1 MKPLMKAFA
10 FLVVI
15 LFGSLTVTDAHGET
29 HDLPLFYYEQTI
41 IDPEH
46 MKYDP
51 TGEYDFPTV
60 IRAEDYFDEPLGIY
74 YMYYGPHDRPGGI
87 ALAYADSIEG
97 PWIEYSGNPIIA
109 RDWQPHYSVSHVASA
124 HPIWNEEEEK
134 LFLYFH
140 GENSVT
146 RLATSEDGIH
156 FDYEQVVISTS
167 DFTGINEASYA
178 RVFEH
183 ELEGKDNRYVM
194 TLMGNNNGTRKI
206 YLAWSKDGREW
217 ETQQEPLI
225 SPQPGQGG
233 NLSGAYYF
241 PYNGNHYVTVHGGS
255 GNQYVIDVG
264 ENFDQE
270 IHLGAYYQP
279 GQDSPENGRAASRSY
294 IYSENELYMVYEA
307 GQRGSTKIAL
317 ARAIYDEEL
326 KEMAKV
332 TLRSTDVVS
341 STNSEIEFEL
351 IAERYDGSLIDQQE
365 LVIELTSSD
374 QSIVRIDQGKLYSA
388 SEGFATVE
396 AEVYYNGKR
405 LTTNSILF
413 EVREGE
419 VWNVIDESFVDYTR
433 RWQIAKGST
442 AQGTIEQGAGFV
454 DIKESRRGSGSFHY
468 LTHTGFHLPDYHF
481 TLEAE
486 LAVLGPSHGNEISIR
501 QDNQQKSIFI
511 KYDGERGWIQDRLN
525 QPTVSVEVD
534 PTVQARY
541 TIVSTGRTTYDVY
554 RDDEYLFQ
562 SSSTAQSGQDLIKIG
577 VDSQGDTEMRVEA
590 LRIQT
595 NASE

>member
-1 MKPLMKAFA
+1 MKPILKAFA

-46 MKYDP
+46 MMYDP

-264 ENFDQE
+264 GNFDQE
-270 IHLGAYYQP
+270 IHLGAYYQ
-279 GQDSPENGRAASRSY
+279 QDKILQRTD
-294 IYSENELYMVYEA
+294 ELP
-307 GQRGSTKIAL
+307 
-317 ARAIYDEEL
+317 
-326 KEMAKV
+326 
-332 TLRSTDVVS
+332 
-341 STNSEIEFEL
+341 
-351 IAERYDGSLIDQQE
+351 
-365 LVIELTSSD
+365 LV
-374 QSIVRIDQGKLYSA
+374 
-388 SEGFATVE
+388 
-396 AEVYYNGKR
+396 
-405 LTTNSILF
+405 
-413 EVREGE
+413 
-419 VWNVIDESFVDYTR
+419 
-433 RWQIAKGST
+433 
-442 AQGTIEQGAGFV
+442 
-454 DIKESRRGSGSFHY
+454 
-468 LTHTGFHLPDYHF
+468 P
-481 TLEAE
+481 
-486 LAVLGPSHGNEISIR
+486 ISIR
-501 QDNQQKSIFI
+501 KMSFTWSMKQDSVVQQKL
-511 KYDGERGWIQDRLN
+511 RLLEPFMTKN
-525 QPTVSVEVD
+525 
-534 PTVQARY
+534 
-541 TIVSTGRTTYDVY
+541 
-554 RDDEYLFQ
+554 
-562 SSSTAQSGQDLIKIG
+562 
-577 VDSQGDTEMRVEA
+577 
-590 LRIQT
+590 
-595 NASE
+595 

>member
-1 MKPLMKAFA
+1 MKYIMKALA
-10 FLVVI
+10 FLAVF
-15 LFGSLTVTDAHGET
+15 LFGSFIVTNAHGEA
-29 HDLPLFYYEQTI
+29 HELPLFYYEQTI
-41 IDPEH
+41 IDPED
-46 MKYDP
+46 MVYNP

-60 IRAEDYFDEPLGIY
+60 IRAEDYFDQPLGTY

-97 PWIEYSGNPIIA
+97 PWVEYSENPIIA

-124 HPIWNEEEEK
+124 HPIWNEEEGK

-156 FDYEQVVISTS
+156 FNYEQVVIRTS
-167 DFTGINEASYA
+167 DFTGISEASYA

-183 ELEGKDNRYVM
+183 ELDGKDNRYVM

-279 GQDSPENGRAASRSY
+279 TQNSPENGRAASRSY
-294 IYSENELYMVYEA
+294 MYSENELYMIYEA

-317 ARAIYDEEL
+317 ARAIYDEEVRD
-326 KEMAKV
+326 MAKA
-332 TLRSTDVVS
+332 TLRSTDVVAT
-341 STNSEIEFEL
+341 TNSEIEFEI
-351 IAERYDGSLIDQQE
+351 IAERYDGSLIDKQE
-365 LVIELTSSD
+365 LDVEFTSSD
-374 QSIVRIDQGKLYSA
+374 PAIVRIDQGRLYSG
-388 SEGFATVE
+388 SEGFASVQ
-396 AEVYYNGKR
+396 AEVYYKGKR
-405 LTTNSILF
+405 LSTNTVLF

-433 RWQIAKGST
+433 RWQVAKGSA

-454 DIKESRRGSGSFHY
+454 DIQENRRGSGSFHY
-468 LTHTGFHLPDYHF
+468 LTHSGFHLPDSHF

-486 LAVLGPSHGNEISIR
+486 LTVLDTSRGNEMSIR
-501 QDNQQKSIFI
+501 QGNQQKSIFI
-511 KYDGERGWIQDRLN
+511 QYDGERGWIQDRLN
-525 QPTVSVEVD
+525 QPTVSVEMN
-534 PTVQARY
+534 PTAPARY
-541 TIVSTGRTTYDVY
+541 TLVSTGRTTYDVY
-554 RDDEYLFQ
+554 REGEFLFH
-562 SSSTAQSGQDLIKIG
+562 STSVAQSGQDLLKIG
-577 VDSQGDTEMRVEA
+577 ADSQGDAAMRIES
-590 LRIQT
+590 LRMQT
-595 NASE
+595 NVTE